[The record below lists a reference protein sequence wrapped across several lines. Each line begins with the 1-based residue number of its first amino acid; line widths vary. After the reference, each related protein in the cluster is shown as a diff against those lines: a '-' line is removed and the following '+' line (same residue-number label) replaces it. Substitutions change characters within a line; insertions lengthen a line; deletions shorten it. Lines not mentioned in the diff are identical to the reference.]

1 MKAKIVSMLIVFAF
15 LLGLAVVPM
24 VRAAGPATPK
34 MLIRVYA
41 NEISEFADL
50 SKCIV
55 DITDW
60 PGTAYYIEQWRKDPN
75 IQMRSYAEIGLMLFD
90 INNQRWP
97 TGWNQPLEYDPNT
110 GTYKH
115 YFNGHPDDPTFDN
128 SSVNCRRDYAAMHFR
143 KAIAYLTDKQRYVT
157 EILGGYAY
165 AIETFVPV
173 PALEGYT
180 DYADL
185 ESKGLIYRYSREK
198 AIEALYAGGF
208 KDWDDDGYLE
218 WKDPGPDLKPETD
231 DDGPME
237 ELPEI
242 IFYIRMDD
250 VNRMRAGLLLAD
262 ELASVGVKVKKI
274 VTERSVCWRQVM
286 VFYDFHIYTGG
297 WSLGAVPEW
306 LYTIWGSE
314 YYWAPIGWST
324 NYDGFCD
331 HIYDDLAYHVYTATS
346 PAELKEYALLAQER
360 FAKIVGSV
368 PLWCSAAVKAFK
380 TGWSWVA
387 NDVGYGIDN
396 YYSLFAMEK
405 SGDDT
410 IDYGFKSDAQDL
422 HVITSQWLWD
432 WNVLG
437 MVYETLIGRSVYNKA
452 VGVYTYWL
460 ATDFTV
466 GEWDKD
472 GEPATMINFT
482 IRQGVKWQDGTN
494 FTAEDVVFSLEFTR
508 HCGKG
513 VAWNFAAVQYLNET
527 FVDPADPWKVVVKL
541 NVHKPVTGQED
552 PGFLPIIPKHIWEAE
567 FPQWQDWFNE
577 TTGEWAPI
585 EERLVVRDWK
595 PYKEPH
601 IGPNNIPMTKM
612 LGTGAWIF
620 QEWKSGEYFK
630 LVANDGHYFTAEY
643 VKENFIAHDFWK
655 YCGDANKNLRVEG
668 EDLVIFHNA
677 YEGGVYD
684 PRVDFNENGEI
695 EEVEHTLIALNFGR
709 KG

>member
-1 MKAKIVSMLIVFAF
+1 MKAKIVSMLIVSVF
-15 LLGLAVVPM
+15 LLGLAAVPM
-24 VRAAGPATPK
+24 VHANGPATEN

-55 DITDW
+55 DISDW
-60 PGTAYYIEQWRKDPN
+60 PGTPYYIEQWRKDPA
-75 IQMRSYAEIGLMLFD
+75 IQMRSYAEIGIMLFD

-97 TGWNQPLEYDPNT
+97 TGWNQPLEYDPRT
-110 GTYKH
+110 ETYKH
-115 YFNGHPDDPTFDN
+115 YFNGHPDDPTFDAN
-128 SSVNCRRDYAAMHFR
+128 DPNCRRDYAAMHFR

-165 AIETFVPV
+165 AMETFVPV

-185 ESKGLIYRYSREK
+185 DSKGLIYRYSRS
-198 AIEALYAGGF
+198 AAVAALEAGGF
-208 KDWDDDGYLE
+208 RDWDGDGLRE
-218 WKDPGPDLKPETD
+218 WKDPGPDLTPGTA

-250 VNRMRAGLLLAD
+250 INRMTAGKLLAD
-262 ELASVGVKVKKI
+262 ELEWAGIKVKRI
-274 VTERSVCWRQVM
+274 ITERSVCWRQVM
-286 VFYDFHIYTGG
+286 VFYDFHIYTAG

-314 YYWAPIGWST
+314 YYWAPVGWST

-331 HIYDDLAYHVYTATS
+331 RIYDEYAYRVYTATS
-346 PAELKEYALLAQER
+346 PTELKQYALLAQER
-360 FAKIVGSV
+360 FAKIVGAV
-368 PLWCSAAVKAFK
+368 PLWCAAAVKAFK
-380 TGWSWVA
+380 TGWNWVA

-396 YYSLFAMEK
+396 YYTFFAMEK
-405 SGDDT
+405 PGDNT

-437 MVYETLIGRSVYNKA
+437 LVYESLIGRSAYNKA
-452 VGVYTYWL
+452 VGIYNYWL
-460 ATDFTV
+460 ATGYEI
-466 GEWDKD
+466 GEWE
-472 GEPATMINFT
+472 GGTMVNFT
-482 IRQGVKWQDGTN
+482 IRQGVYWQDGTP
-494 FTAEDVVFSLEFTR
+494 FTAADVVFSLEFTR

-527 FVDPADPWKVVVKL
+527 FVDPNDPWKVVVKL
-541 NVHKPVTGQED
+541 NVKKPVTGQED
-552 PGFLPIIPKHIWEAE
+552 PGFLPIIPKHIWEPQ
-567 FPQWQDWFNE
+567 FPQWQDWFDE
-577 TTGEWAPI
+577 TTGTWAPI
-585 EERLVVRDWK
+585 EQRLVVRDWK
-595 PYKEPH
+595 PYKESWT
-601 IGPNNIPMTKM
+601 GPNGIPMTKM
-612 LGTGAWIF
+612 FGTGAWIF
-620 QEWKSGEYFK
+620 KKWEPGEYFS
-630 LVANDGHYFTAEY
+630 LVRNENHYFTAQY
-643 VKENFIAHDFWK
+643 VRDNFIARHFWK

-677 YEGGVYD
+677 FEGEVYD
-684 PRVDFNENGEI
+684 PRVDFDEDGSVELI
-695 EEVEHTLIALNFGR
+695 EHALISLNFGR
-709 KG
+709 RG